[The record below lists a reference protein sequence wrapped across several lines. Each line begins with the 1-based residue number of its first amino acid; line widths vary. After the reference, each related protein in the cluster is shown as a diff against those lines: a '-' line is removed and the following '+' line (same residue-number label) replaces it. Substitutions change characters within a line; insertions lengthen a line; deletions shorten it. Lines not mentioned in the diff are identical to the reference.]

1 MDLQTK
7 LENLPT
13 NPGVYLMKNDQG
25 EIIYVGKAINLR
37 NRVRSY
43 FRELKPDQ
51 AKTKA
56 LVKHIAD
63 LEYILADNE
72 LEALVL
78 ECNLI
83 KKYRPKYNINLK
95 DDKTY
100 PYLKITNEDYP
111 QVLVTRKVLKDGAR
125 YFGPY
130 PSVNEL
136 RNSLEMVRKIFPFR
150 SCRQKVFT
158 NERPCLNAHIH
169 MCYAPCAGRISKEDY
184 NAMIDQIALF
194 FEGKQDGLARRLR
207 TEGKDVSVIL
217 GFNTASEIFYA
228 EAFQALGCAVTV
240 ATADGSYG
248 VKGFATTPLTG
259 MDYTYFYTC
268 GPESMLKAVYQV
280 TNTSG
285 QMSFEAR
292 MGCGFGACMGCSC
305 KTLTGCK
312 RICKDGP
319 VMKKEEILWEA

>member
-13 NPGVYLMKNDQG
+13 SPGVYLMKNDQG

-63 LEYILADNE
+63 LEYIIADNE

-100 PYLKITNEDYP
+100 PFLKITNEDYP
-111 QVLVTRKVLKDGAR
+111 QVLVTRRVLKDGAR
-125 YFGPY
+125 YYGPY

-136 RNSLEMVRKIFPFR
+136 RNSLDLIRKIFPFR
-150 SCRQKVFT
+150 T
-158 NERPCLNAHIH
+158 
-169 MCYAPCAGRISKEDY
+169 
-184 NAMIDQIALF
+184 
-194 FEGKQDGLARRLR
+194 
-207 TEGKDVSVIL
+207 
-217 GFNTASEIFYA
+217 
-228 EAFQALGCAVTV
+228 
-240 ATADGSYG
+240 
-248 VKGFATTPLTG
+248 
-259 MDYTYFYTC
+259 
-268 GPESMLKAVYQV
+268 
-280 TNTSG
+280 
-285 QMSFEAR
+285 
-292 MGCGFGACMGCSC
+292 
-305 KTLTGCK
+305 
-312 RICKDGP
+312 
-319 VMKKEEILWEA
+319 

>member
-1 MDLQTK
+1 MDLQKK

-43 FRELKPDQ
+43 FRELKPEQ

-56 LVKHIAD
+56 LVRHIAD

-83 KKYRPKYNINLK
+83 KKYRPKYNISLK

-111 QVLVTRKVLKDGAR
+111 QVLITRKVSRDGAR

-150 SCRQKVFT
+150 SCHQRVFT
-158 NERPCLNAHIH
+158 NDRPCLNAHIN
-169 MCYAPCAGRISKEDY
+169 MCYAPCIGRISKEDY

-194 FEGKQDGLARRLR
+194 FEGKQDGLVKRLKQEMEQAAENLEFEQAARLR
-207 TEGKDVSVIL
+207 DQLQGIEQIMT
-217 GFNTASEIFYA
+217 
-228 EAFQALGCAVTV
+228 QQ
-240 ATADGSYG
+240 
-248 VKGFATTPLTG
+248 
-259 MDYTYFYTC
+259 
-268 GPESMLKAVYQV
+268 KAVLG
-280 TNTSG
+280 SD
-285 QMSFEAR
+285 S
-292 MGCGFGACMGCSC
+292 
-305 KTLTGCK
+305 
-312 RICKDGP
+312 D
-319 VMKKEEILWEA
+319 